1 MAKRPAQAYARTTR
15 SCDRSQLRVLVMSRS
30 HSATPPVPVSDLEGA
45 LGVLRASGLRVS
57 AARRI
62 VLEALFRAGGPLTA
76 ERIAG
81 GLDGALPP
89 SDTASVYRN
98 LETLEEVGL
107 VRHVHLGHGP
117 GLYALAGRHD
127 AGYAAC
133 ERCGRH
139 AALDDHALAG
149 IGDAVRAACGFAPAL
164 AHFPI
169 VGLCP
174 GCAAGS
180 ESR

>member
-1 MAKRPAQAYARTTR
+1 MT
-15 SCDRSQLRVLVMSRS
+15 VS
-30 HSATPPVPVSDLEGA
+30 HHADPVHLPSLAAAVGT
-45 LGVLRASGLRVS
+45 LRARGLRIS
-57 AARRI
+57 SARRL
-62 VLEALFRAGGPLTA
+62 VLEALFAADGPVTA
-76 ERIAG
+76 EEVAG
-81 GLDGALPP
+81 GLDGRLPA
-89 SDTASVYRN
+89 SDPASVYRN
-98 LETLEEVGL
+98 LDTLEALGL

-139 AALDDHALAG
+139 VALDGEALAG
-149 IGDAVRAACGFAPAL
+149 IGAAVRAACGFAPAL

-174 GCAAGS
+174 GCA
-180 ESR
+180 R